1 MSARALE
8 AALANACSTG
18 LLVASA
24 SGSVEFV
31 HAPFALGPTEVR
43 PASLPAAVFVC
54 LFVSEWV
61 GRGTGSLQIPS
72 RLFEQAVALAK
83 PYNVLYDRVSRDTA
97 WLLHALEK

>member
-1 MSARALE
+1 
-8 AALANACSTG
+8 
-18 LLVASA
+18 
-24 SGSVEFV
+24 
-31 HAPFALGPTEVR
+31 
-43 PASLPAAVFVC
+43 VFVC